1 MNLLQPKLLQV
12 ALISA
17 LLIIYLIIVVIPK
30 HYKKNELKSTF
41 TEIVNLKKS
50 NIIVEV
56 IYRHPFIGLT
66 DFNSNYLNKL
76 LKNIKKQKSISH
88 LYYFNVNLLNDN
100 EHNPTNEFLDSLASK
115 KCTLLILQPTRIN
128 HSNAIMD
135 NIFSNVADPDIIS
148 GHSTGTISD
157 HLPPFAIIPNMF
169 GNTTSNKSNIY
180 GNMFDNTTN
189 NKSNIYKR
197 DWCKSD

>member
-76 LKNIKKQKSISH
+76 LKNIRKQKSISH
-88 LYYFNVNLLNDN
+88 LCYFNVNLLNDN
-100 EHNPTNEFLDSLASK
+100 
-115 KCTLLILQPTRIN
+115 
-128 HSNAIMD
+128 
-135 NIFSNVADPDIIS
+135 
-148 GHSTGTISD
+148 
-157 HLPPFAIIPNMF
+157 
-169 GNTTSNKSNIY
+169 
-180 GNMFDNTTN
+180 
-189 NKSNIYKR
+189 
-197 DWCKSD
+197 

>member
-17 LLIIYLIIVVIPK
+17 LLIIYLIIVAIPK

-56 IYRHPFIGLT
+56 IYRNPFIGLT

-76 LKNIKKQKSISH
+76 LKNIRKQKSISH
-88 LYYFNVNLLNDN
+88 LCYFNVNLLNDN
-100 EHNPTNEFLDSLASK
+100 
-115 KCTLLILQPTRIN
+115 
-128 HSNAIMD
+128 
-135 NIFSNVADPDIIS
+135 
-148 GHSTGTISD
+148 
-157 HLPPFAIIPNMF
+157 
-169 GNTTSNKSNIY
+169 
-180 GNMFDNTTN
+180 
-189 NKSNIYKR
+189 
-197 DWCKSD
+197 